1 VDPKYQFNHKLKL
14 AGDFEAQGKH
24 LHAAQIYNALLDE
37 FPESVELYFRIANLY
52 ELMGNITPAANLL
65 KGYLENDPEN
75 KEVRLFLGQYFL
87 RNSKWDDAVETLS
100 FILPQDEPVVFF
112 FIGYAHFMLNELE
125 LAKINFQN
133 FIANDKQSELLH
145 EANIYM
151 AKIELVLKNYESAL
165 VYAKKADGMYSNYW
179 ELNKIYA
186 ETYFNL
192 GMYAHAAD
200 FIEKA
205 IKLNPDESVPY
216 EWAGKIYLKLG
227 DYLKAEKNFLKY
239 IESIE
244 DVSSDIYTKLAEACL
259 NAQKTQDALA
269 YYDIAIKLDPE
280 NSIALAGKNR
290 ASSLLN
296 NNVVSDG
303 KN

>member
-1 VDPKYQFNHKLKL
+1 MDQKYQFDHKLKI
-14 AGDFEAQGKH
+14 AGDFEAQGKP
-24 LHAAQIYNALLDE
+24 LHAAQIYNALLVE
-37 FPESVELYFRIANLY
+37 NPESVELYFRLANLY
-52 ELMGNITPAANLL
+52 EQMGNITPAANLL
-65 KGYLENDPEN
+65 KEFLENDPEN

-87 RNSKWDDAVETLS
+87 RNSKWDEAVETLS
-100 FILPQDEPVVFF
+100 YILPQDEPIVFF
-112 FIGYAHFMLNELE
+112 FIGYAHFMLKEYE
-125 LAKINFQN
+125 LAKINFIN
-133 FIANDKQSELLH
+133 FVSNDRQSELLH
-145 EANIYM
+145 EANIYL
-151 AKIELVLKNYESAL
+151 AKIELIFKNFESAL
-165 VYAKKADGMYSNYW
+165 IYAKKADGMYSNYW

-192 GMYAHAAD
+192 GMYAHAVD

-244 DVSSDIYTKLAEACL
+244 DASSDIYTKLAEACL
-259 NAQKTQDALA
+259 KAQKTQDALA

-280 NSIALAGKNR
+280 NKTALAGKTR

-303 KN
+303 KI